1 MFSVVAC
8 HGMSQDASFWA
19 SRGYPRSQ
27 PFVNPFEDVFVSEDG
42 LRSVHFNLPALSV
55 ERVWKLL
62 SAPPSEDK
70 KAQNPIPASYEKKK
84 NHLFF
89 YVFLLSS
96 YLLFVLFRLER
107 YYDFIPFQIGSI
119 KTQPLKWSSPC
130 FSDLSFALTFNDTT
144 ALVSIQ
150 AAGKTNAVCS
160 ELYSFCDRESCHF
173 KPLDVPGHHT
183 VQFELAQ
190 YEYTDITRNGL
201 GTYLWPL
208 GIEGTTESLR
218 KTLSLFS
225 GEDMVQNNIDFF
237 AQKELWAVNPRPYNF
252 LNLSVDNFHSG
263 DMLTVLR
270 LDGVDPLIG
279 ILSSTNFF
287 LSLKFFIRILISSF
301 CCFIFFVS
309 F

>member
-1 MFSVVAC
+1 
-8 HGMSQDASFWA
+8 MSSCPKMAS
-19 SRGYPRSQ
+19 
-27 PFVNPFEDVFVSEDG
+27 
-42 LRSVHFNLPALSV
+42 ALSTLTSRRCRWNV
-55 ERVWKLL
+55 SGSCFLRLRLKIRKLKIL
-62 SAPPSEDK
+62 SLLRTG
-70 KAQNPIPASYEKKK
+70 KK
-84 NHLFF
+84 NHHLFIM
-89 YVFLLSS
+89 SS

-130 FSDLSFALTFNDTT
+130 FSDLSFALTFNDTA

-287 LSLKFFIRILISSF
+287 FHSFEFSHLFLFLLYLLCFVDLHISMGNWRNDWSYNNLHG
-301 CCFIFFVS
+301 VL
-309 F
+309 